1 MTRKEAIERIKIIL
15 EECIEDEDA
24 VSYVTSYDADALDM
38 AIKALKQEPCEDCIS
53 RQAAI
58 DVLRTCYD
66 TETVTYTNGNEY
78 IDYDQALDL
87 LNSLPSAQPETHE
100 ERTET
105 HARDLISRQWLMECV
120 NEGWIKFD
128 TDKDENRFI
137 HLVRDI
143 APSAQPERM
152 RGTWIDY
159 VNSHCECS
167 VCHTEW
173 SYFQNEVECF
183 EFCPN
188 CGADMREDD
197 HETD

>member
-1 MTRKEAIERIKIIL
+1 M
-15 EECIEDEDA
+15 D
-24 VSYVTSYDADALDM
+24 DM
-38 AIKALKQEPCEDCIS
+38 VY

-143 APSAQPERM
+143 APSAQPEPQWIPCSERLPDKS
-152 RGTWIDY
+152 GTYIC
-159 VNSHCECS
+159 NC
-167 VCHTEW
+167 
-173 SYFQNEVECF
+173 VESDINHVTF
-183 EFCPN
+183 IKWQSRYKRWDLNGRRTFWRVTAWKPIPEPYERRQ
-188 CGADMREDD
+188 DEQ
-197 HETD
+197 TD